1 MFVNVQICRCVNVQ
15 MYKLYTQTNLFILFE
30 FIRTSAYLH
39 ISTLIKKALS
49 LKQDGFKIFLKTDY

>member
-30 FIRTSAYLH
+30 LIRTSAYLL

-49 LKQDGFKIFLKTDY
+49 LKQDGFKIF